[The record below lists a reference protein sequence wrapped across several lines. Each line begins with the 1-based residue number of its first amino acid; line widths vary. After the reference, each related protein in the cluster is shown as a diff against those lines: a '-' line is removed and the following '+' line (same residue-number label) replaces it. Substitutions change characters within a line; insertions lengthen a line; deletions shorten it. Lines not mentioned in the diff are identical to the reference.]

1 MNGEGRMEDFQKAH
15 QDSPADEVSR
25 GLPPL
30 GPVLVKLMKG
40 VVYREDHEAL
50 WQDLILLEHHARD
63 YVLVIGLD
71 LILNEAEGFAYLH
84 QLETDEALPDKLPRL
99 VQRRPLSYLVSLLC
113 VLLRKRL
120 VEADVGGEES
130 RVVLTRDQMAE
141 MMQIFLKDQ
150 PNEARLMDQM
160 DATINKVTA
169 LGFLR
174 RFSKESQAFEV
185 RRILKD
191 LVNADWLSKLDV
203 KLDAKLETYHART
216 DAD

>member
-1 MNGEGRMEDFQKAH
+1 MEDFQKAH

>member
-1 MNGEGRMEDFQKAH
+1 MEDFQKAQH
-15 QDSPADEVSR
+15 TDYPADAVSQ

-40 VVYREDHEAL
+40 VVYREDNEAL
-50 WQDLILLEHHARD
+50 WQDLMLLEHHARD

-84 QLETDEALPDKLPRL
+84 QLEKDEALPGKLPRL
-99 VQRRPLSYLVSLLC
+99 VQRRPLSYMVSLLC

-130 RVVLTRDQMAE
+130 RIVVTRDQMAE

-150 PNEARLMDQM
+150 PNEARLLDQI
-160 DATINKVTA
+160 DATINKVAA

-191 LVNADWLSKLDV
+191 LVDADWLSNLNKKLD
-203 KLDAKLETYHART
+203 KQMETYHART

>member
-1 MNGEGRMEDFQKAH
+1 MQNFQKA
-15 QDSPADEVSR
+15 QQKDFPADEVSR

-40 VVYREDHEAL
+40 VVYREENETL
-50 WQDLILLEHHARD
+50 WQDLMLLEHHARD

-84 QLETDEALPDKLPRL
+84 QLETNEDLPDKLPRL

-130 RVVLTRDQMAE
+130 RIVLTRDQMAE

-191 LVNADWLSKLDV
+191 LVNADWLAKLDT
-203 KLDAKLETYHART
+203 KLERYHART

>member
-1 MNGEGRMEDFQKAH
+1 MEDFQKV
-15 QDSPADEVSR
+15 QQTDFPADEVSR

-40 VVYREDHEAL
+40 VVYREDHETV
-50 WQDLILLEHHARD
+50 WQDLMLLEHHARD

-84 QLETDEALPDKLPRL
+84 QLETDETIPDKLPRL

-150 PNEARLMDQM
+150 PNEARLLDQM

-191 LVNADWLSKLDV
+191 LVNADWLSKLD
-203 KLDAKLETYHART
+203 AKLETYHART

>member
-1 MNGEGRMEDFQKAH
+1 MEDFQKAH
-15 QDSPADEVSR
+15 QDFPADEVSR
-25 GLPPL
+25 ALPPL

-50 WQDLILLEHHARD
+50 WQDLMLLEHPARD

-191 LVNADWLSKLDV
+191 LVNADWLSKLDA
-203 KLDAKLETYHART
+203 KLDEKLERYHART